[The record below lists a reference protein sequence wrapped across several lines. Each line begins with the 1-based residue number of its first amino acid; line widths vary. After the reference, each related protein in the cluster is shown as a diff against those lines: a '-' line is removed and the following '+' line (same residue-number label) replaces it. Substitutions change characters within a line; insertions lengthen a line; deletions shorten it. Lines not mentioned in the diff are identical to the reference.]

1 VNLQKSLPAE
11 QVFGRRVL
19 SNKYIATSKS
29 KFIINK
35 FSKMKQTIFIVLI
48 LTMITS
54 CQTDYQPS
62 ENTLYE
68 SDRFSVLR
76 DKVVQGGAEAVAL
89 SPTQITSNYKSPAS
103 QTYRR
108 LIEFKFSLNEKDNEL
123 PVGVNRR
130 LVIEGEGQSPV
141 YTFGQTED
149 RKVPDPGTYL
159 SPNTRYT
166 FRVDLSPVIQ
176 QFEEKGF
183 YSAYDGSTIAR
194 SEFKGIYIAGGSEP
208 MTWDF
213 VNLEN
218 RGLQM
223 KDPDGDNIYEITL
236 VLNPFNESMNADKEW
251 TLQNTIDGYPQFSS
265 DIPLVDALYNLSL
278 DETKMLKV
286 SDGTFR
292 TGAKWEG
299 VWTRDVSYS
308 ILLAYALIEPEVA
321 KTSLRRK
328 VKRNRIIQ
336 DTGSGGAWPV
346 SSDRTTWALAAWE
359 IFKTTG
365 DQAWLEEAFE
375 IIKNSVADDQ
385 KTLASTT
392 GMYKGESSFLD
403 WREQTYPKWMD
414 NRDIYVSENLGTNAV
429 HFQTYQILAEMADLL
444 GQPSEEY
451 RSIAQQISNGIN
463 EFMWMNNEGFYGQF
477 IYGRHYQHLSPRFEA
492 LGEAFTVL
500 FDIASER
507 QKKAIME
514 NAPLTPFGVT
524 CIYPQIPGIPPYH
537 NNGIWPFVQAFWN
550 IAAAKAGNEKVLDH
564 GLGSI
569 YRAAGLFLTNYENF
583 VAETGDFLGT
593 EINSERQLWSVAGNL
608 AMVYKVFLGMD
619 FQADGIQFAPVIP
632 AAYAGQKTLKQLK
645 YRNAVLDISVNG
657 YGNRIR
663 SITLDGEEL
672 EDAFL
677 PADVEGAHS
686 IQIEMA
692 NNSFSGDDIHLVD
705 NKFSL
710 PNPQVTLSGDQLE
723 WNPIEGVDD
732 YFVYKNGQKLKSV
745 DDTAIKIKTTSEYS
759 EYAVSAF
766 DKEGFE
772 SFISEPIL
780 VVEPGAEQ
788 IEEAEKYASPAGLPF
803 VNYSGRGFVSL
814 TKVGNRQVNL
824 DVRVRDRGEYLI
836 DVRYSNGSGPWNT
849 DNKCAIR
856 SLYVNGEYQ
865 GPIVMPQRGQNE
877 WSDWSFSNSLLV
889 NLNRGKNEISI
900 RFEPWNENMN
910 VGVNRAMLDYI
921 RLIKK

>member
-149 RKVPDPGTYL
+149 RKMPDPGTYL

-236 VLNPFNESMNADKEW
+236 ILNPFNESMNADKEW

-550 IAAAKAGNEKVLDH
+550 IAAAKTGNEKVLDH

-692 NNSFSGDDIHLVD
+692 NNSFSGDDINLVD

>member
-1 VNLQKSLPAE
+1 
-11 QVFGRRVL
+11 
-19 SNKYIATSKS
+19 
-29 KFIINK
+29 
-35 FSKMKQTIFIVLI
+35 MKQTIFIVFI

-213 VNLEN
+213 VNLGN

-236 VLNPFNESMNADKEW
+236 ILNPFNESMNADKEW

-477 IYGRHYQHLSPRFEA
+477 VYGRHYQHLSPRFEA

-692 NNSFSGDDIHLVD
+692 NNSFSGDDINLVD

-723 WNPIEGVDD
+723 WNPIEGADD

-780 VVEPGAEQ
+780 VVDPGAEQ

-814 TKVGNRQVNL
+814 TKVGNREVNL

-836 DVRYSNGSGPWNT
+836 DVRYSNGSGPGIQITN
-849 DNKCAIR
+849 
-856 SLYVNGEYQ
+856 V
-865 GPIVMPQRGQNE
+865 
-877 WSDWSFSNSLLV
+877 
-889 NLNRGKNEISI
+889 
-900 RFEPWNENMN
+900 RF
-910 VGVNRAMLDYI
+910 GVCT
-921 RLIKK
+921 

>member
-1 VNLQKSLPAE
+1 
-11 QVFGRRVL
+11 
-19 SNKYIATSKS
+19 
-29 KFIINK
+29 
-35 FSKMKQTIFIVLI
+35 
-48 LTMITS
+48 MITS

-149 RKVPDPGTYL
+149 RKMPDPGTYL

-236 VLNPFNESMNADKEW
+236 ILNPFNESMNADKEW

-500 FDIASER
+500 FDIASDR

-710 PNPQVTLSGDQLE
+710 PNPQVTLSGDELE

-900 RFEPWNENMN
+900 RFEPWNEHMN
-910 VGVNRAMLDYI
+910 VGVNRARMDYI

>member
-149 RKVPDPGTYL
+149 RKMPDPGTYL

-236 VLNPFNESMNADKEW
+236 ILNPFNESMNADKEW

-500 FDIASER
+500 FDIASDR

-672 EDAFL
+672 EEAFL

-692 NNSFSGDDIHLVD
+692 NNSFSGDDINLVD

>member
-149 RKVPDPGTYL
+149 RKMPDPGTYL

-236 VLNPFNESMNADKEW
+236 ILNPFNESMNADKEW

-692 NNSFSGDDIHLVD
+692 NNSFSGDDINLVD

-710 PNPQVTLSGDQLE
+710 PNPQVTLSGDELE

>member
-149 RKVPDPGTYL
+149 RKMPDPGTYL

-463 EFMWMNNEGFYGQF
+463 EFLWMNNDGFYGQF
-477 IYGRHYQHLSPRFEA
+477 VYGRHYQHLSPRFEA

>member
-149 RKVPDPGTYL
+149 RKMPDPGTYL

-236 VLNPFNESMNADKEW
+236 ILNPFNESMNADKEW

-500 FDIASER
+500 FDIASDR

-692 NNSFSGDDIHLVD
+692 NNSFSGDDINLVD

-710 PNPQVTLSGDQLE
+710 PNPQVTLSGDELE

>member
-149 RKVPDPGTYL
+149 RKMPDPGTYL

-236 VLNPFNESMNADKEW
+236 ILNPFNESMNADKEW

-500 FDIASER
+500 FDIASDR

-692 NNSFSGDDIHLVD
+692 NNSFSGDDINLVD

-889 NLNRGKNEISI
+889 NLNRGKTRSASVLNPGMKI
-900 RFEPWNENMN
+900 
-910 VGVNRAMLDYI
+910 
-921 RLIKK
+921 

>member
-149 RKVPDPGTYL
+149 RKMPDPGTYL

-236 VLNPFNESMNADKEW
+236 ILNPFNESMNADKEW

-692 NNSFSGDDIHLVD
+692 NNSFSGDDINLVD

>member
-692 NNSFSGDDIHLVD
+692 NNSFSGDDINLVD

-836 DVRYSNGSGPWNT
+836 DVRYSNGSGPM
-849 DNKCAIR
+849 
-856 SLYVNGEYQ
+856 EY
-865 GPIVMPQRGQNE
+865 R
-877 WSDWSFSNSLLV
+877 
-889 NLNRGKNEISI
+889 
-900 RFEPWNENMN
+900 
-910 VGVNRAMLDYI
+910 
-921 RLIKK
+921 